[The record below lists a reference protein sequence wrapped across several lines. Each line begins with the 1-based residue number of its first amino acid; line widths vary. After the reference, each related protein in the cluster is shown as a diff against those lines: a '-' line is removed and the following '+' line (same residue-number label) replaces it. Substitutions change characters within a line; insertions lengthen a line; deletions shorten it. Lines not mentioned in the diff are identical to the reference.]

1 VVSRL
6 ALAGSLAGLVIAI
19 LPGTGEA
26 AIGIVRMQTT
36 LTPNPVLFGQALTAD
51 LDVIVNTK
59 VADPET
65 FETRARFFPYV
76 LLEAPRRDEERDG
89 SVVRVRYTYRLACDS
104 LACTTGAKRER
115 KIEFPTT
122 LVRYRDLQGH
132 AREVSATWPEL
143 RFISRTSTSQFRPQ
157 TATEAER
164 GLPTAPLLELPADVS
179 APSPT
184 YRVAPT
190 TGAIALF
197 AAAFFALLG
206 AAWLARPVVA
216 LARSRTGAEPELS
229 PLERALAA
237 VDDSARHVPG
247 SAEHREA
254 LALLARELRRVGRSE
269 LVQPARRIAWSEEAP
284 TAAGSR
290 ELVTEV
296 RAGRD
301 GR

>member
-1 VVSRL
+1 MSRVAL
-6 ALAGSLAGLVIAI
+6 TGALAAVGIAL
-19 LPGTGEA
+19 LPQASA
-26 AIGIVRMQTT
+26 AAVGIVRMQTT
-36 LTPNPVLFGQALTAD
+36 LSPSPVVFGQVLTAD
-51 LDVIVNTK
+51 LDVVVNTK

-65 FETRARFFPYV
+65 FQTRARFFPYV
-76 LLEAPRRDEERDG
+76 LLRAPRRDDERDG

-104 LACTTGAKRER
+104 LACTTGTKRER
-115 KIEFPTT
+115 KIVFPET

-132 AREVSATWPEL
+132 ARKVRATWPEL
-143 RFISRTSTSQFRPQ
+143 RLVSRTSTSQFRPQ

-184 YRVAPT
+184 YRIAPT

-197 AAAFFALLG
+197 AAALLALVA

-216 LARSRTGAEPELS
+216 LSRSRTGAAPELS

-237 VDDSARHVPG
+237 VDDIARHVPG

-254 LALLARELRRVGRSE
+254 LALLARELRRVGRNE
-269 LVQPARRIAWSEEAP
+269 LVQPARRLAWSEDAP
-284 TAAGSR
+284 TAGDSR